1 MSQRSRA
8 SRPRI
13 LRPSDADALGAAQ
26 PAVGEW
32 VGELLAQL
40 ADRGRQLEAMHE
52 LLRQLERR
60 NATLEAENSGL
71 RGKVRDLQSVL
82 RALGAAMGESVNVL
96 TMPDTP
102 ND

>member
-1 MSQRSRA
+1 M
-8 SRPRI
+8 
-13 LRPSDADALGAAQ
+13 LRPSDVDALGTAQ

-32 VGELLAQL
+32 AGELLGQL
-40 ADRGRQLEAMHE
+40 ADRDRQLETLHE
-52 LLRQLERR
+52 LLRQLDRR
-60 NATLEAENSGL
+60 NATLEAENSEL

-82 RALGAAMGESVNVL
+82 RALGAAVGESVNVL